1 MTTRT
6 SASPDSHSVFDGT
19 RRLGAGPLPKAALL
33 ARRAL
38 AGDHEGPVLVFDD
51 RTGKVVDLDTR
62 GTEAE
67 VLARLGPAA
76 DSTLGSSSALQDPA
90 LPVEGGSEARGRG
103 RPKLG
108 VTAREVT
115 LLPRHW
121 EWLSRQP
128 GGTSVVLRRLVEDAK
143 RSAEASGRDDRR
155 HAQERAYRFMT
166 TMAGDLRNY
175 EEATRALFASDA
187 ARLRDLIASWP
198 EDVRSHC
205 LRLAALPD

>member
-1 MTTRT
+1 MTTRS
-6 SASPDSHSVFDGT
+6 SASADSHSVFDGT
-19 RRLGAGPLPKAALL
+19 RRLGAGPLPKVALL

-51 RTGKVVDLDTR
+51 RTGKVVDVDTR

-67 VLARLGPAA
+67 VLARLAPVNALPFPAVVP
-76 DSTLGSSSALQDPA
+76 DPA
-90 LPVEGGSEARGRG
+90 MPIEAAGEPRGRG

-128 GGTSVVLRRLVEDAK
+128 GGASVVLRRLVESAK
-143 RSAEASGRDDRR
+143 RASDESGRDDRR
-155 HAQERAYRFMT
+155 QAQERAYRFMT

-187 ARLRDLIASWP
+187 GRLRELIAGWP
-198 EDVRSHC
+198 ADIRAHC
-205 LRLAALPD
+205 LHLASVPD

>member
-6 SASPDSHSVFDGT
+6 SASSDSHSVFDGT
-19 RRLGAGPLPKAALL
+19 RRLGAGPLPKVALL

-51 RTGKVVDLDTR
+51 RTGKVVDLDVR
-62 GTEAE
+62 GTESE

-76 DSTLGSSSALQDPA
+76 ESSTDSPPVLQDPA
-90 LPVEGGSEARGRG
+90 LPAEGGTEPRGRG

-128 GGTSVVLRRLVEDAK
+128 GGASVVLRRLVEDAK
-143 RSAEASGRDDRR
+143 RASEASGRDDRR

-175 EEATRALFASDA
+175 EEATRALFANDA

-198 EDVRSHC
+198 DDIRAHS
-205 LRLAALPD
+205 LRLAGV

>member
-1 MTTRT
+1 M
-6 SASPDSHSVFDGT
+6 
-19 RRLGAGPLPKAALL
+19 ALL

-51 RTGKVVDLDTR
+51 RTGKVVDVDVR
-62 GTEAE
+62 GSEAE
-67 VLARLGPAA
+67 VLARLGPEA
-76 DSTLGSSSALQDPA
+76 DSTIGAPSVLQDPA
-90 LPVEGGSEARGRG
+90 LPMEGGTEPRGRG

-128 GGTSVVLRRLVEDAK
+128 GGASVVLRRLVEDAK
-143 RSAEASGRDDRR
+143 RASEASGRDGRR

-175 EEATRALFASDA
+175 EDATRALFASDA
-187 ARLRDLIASWP
+187 GRLRELIAGWP
-198 EDVRSHC
+198 ADIRAHC
-205 LRLAALPD
+205 LHLASVSD

>member
-1 MTTRT
+1 M
-6 SASPDSHSVFDGT
+6 
-19 RRLGAGPLPKAALL
+19 ALL

-38 AGDHEGPVLVFDD
+38 SADHEGPVLVFDD
-51 RTGKVVDLDTR
+51 QTGKVVDVDTR

-76 DSTLGSSSALQDPA
+76 AATASSPTLLPDPA
-90 LPVEGGSEARGRG
+90 LPSDAGGEPRGRG

-121 EWLSRQP
+121 DWLSRQP
-128 GGTSVVLRRLVEDAK
+128 GGASVVLRRLVEDAK
-143 RSAEASGRDDRR
+143 RASEASGRDDRR

-175 EEATRALFASDA
+175 EEATRALFANDA
-187 ARLRDLIASWP
+187 ARLTDLIASWP
-198 EDVRSHC
+198 EDVRAHC
-205 LRLAALPD
+205 LRLAALQV

>member
-1 MTTRT
+1 MPARIP
-6 SASPDSHSVFDGT
+6 SSPDSHTVFDGS
-19 RRLGAGPLPKAALL
+19 RRLGAGSLQTVALL

-51 RTGKVVDLDTR
+51 RTGKVVDIDVR

-67 VLARLGPAA
+67 VLARLGPEA
-76 DSTLGSSSALQDPA
+76 DSSMGSPPVLQDPA
-90 LPVEGGSEARGRG
+90 MPMEGGTEPRGRG

-128 GGTSVVLRRLVEDAK
+128 GGASVVLRRLVEDAK
-143 RSAEASGRDDRR
+143 RASEASGRDDRR

-175 EEATRALFASDA
+175 EEATRALFANDA

-205 LRLAALPD
+205 LRLSGV